1 MIKVAIVE
9 DNKTTREGFATLIKE
24 TPGLECVC
32 ACETVKDAVRLIPKL
47 APDVVL
53 MDIQLPDKTG
63 IECAARI
70 KELIPSVQILVVT
83 VYADQTRIFEA
94 LQSGA
99 SGYLLKRSAPEQIIT
114 AIQDVYEGGVPMT
127 PEIAR
132 KVIAQFKNQTVTTQE
147 IENLSSR
154 EREVLQ
160 LLTLGLNNK
169 TIAERCSI
177 SVEGVKWHL
186 RNIYQKL
193 HVHSRL
199 QAAGKF
205 LATKRMPP

>member
-9 DNKTTREGFATLIKE
+9 DNKTTREGFATLIGQ
-24 TPGLECVC
+24 TPGLKCVC
-32 ACETVKDAVRLIPKL
+32 TCETAKEALRLIPKL

-70 KELIPSVQILVVT
+70 KEFIPSVQILVVT

-99 SGYLLKRSAPEQIIT
+99 SGYLLKRSPPEQVIN
-114 AIQDVYEGGVPMT
+114 AIRDIYEGGVPMT

-132 KVIAQFKNQTVTTQE
+132 KVIAQFKNQTEMTRE

-160 LLTLGLNNK
+160 LVTLGLNNK
-169 TIAERCSI
+169 RIAERCSI
-177 SVEGVKWHL
+177 SIEGVKWHL

-205 LATKRMPP
+205 LAIKRA